1 MKTLKEITNGYQ
13 STFEHMSTM
22 AVASRLEAAAC
33 CGNEADDVYS
43 EEFYDCVQCILYG
56 YVVSGS
62 FTAAE
67 IPCDVSIL
75 IWVNAQHYVINWF
88 NDYNVLCTDDV
99 VDTEDMM
106 YEDGSSYF
114 TTKDMEA
121 EHDCIGDYVPHPF
134 SAAYLE
140 MVSTDDYVPDDEY
153 DCTEAVVDNETTED
167 MMYPDG
173 SSYFTT
179 KDMEAEYDVSC
190 KDCPDDEC
198 TGHCMSCCYR

>member
-1 MKTLKEITNGYQ
+1 MKTLNEITNGYL
-13 STFEHMSTM
+13 SIFERM
-22 AVASRLEAAAC
+22 AVTAVTGRRYVAAC
-33 CGNEADDVYS
+33 CANEAEDAHS
-43 EEFYDCVQCILYG
+43 KEFCDCVRCILCS

-62 FTAAE
+62 LTAVE

-75 IWVNAQHYVINWF
+75 HWINAVHYVIDWF
-88 NDYNVLCTDDV
+88 NDYNVPYDDN
-99 VDTEDMM
+99 DLDDETTEDMM

-121 EHDCIGDYVPHPF
+121 E
-134 SAAYLE
+134 
-140 MVSTDDYVPDDEY
+140 Y
-153 DCTEAVVDNETTED
+153 DCTEDVVDTETTED

-173 SSYFTT
+173 SSHFTT
-179 KDMEAEYDVSC
+179 KDMEAEYDHTDVSC

>member
-1 MKTLKEITNGYQ
+1 MKTLKEITNGYL
-13 STFEHMSTM
+13 STIEHMSIR
-22 AVASRLEAAAC
+22 AADSRLEAAAC

-43 EEFYDCVQCILYG
+43 EEFYDCVQCILRG

-62 FTAAE
+62 FTAVE
-67 IPCDVSIL
+67 IPCDVPIL
-75 IWVNAQHYVINWF
+75 LWINAKKYVINWF
-88 NDYNVLCTDDV
+88 IDYNVPYDDNDLDDDFDSEDV

-121 EHDCIGDYVPHPF
+121 EYDP
-134 SAAYLE
+134 
-140 MVSTDDYVPDDEY
+140 TDD
-153 DCTEAVVDNETTED
+153 VVDNETTED
-167 MMYPDG
+167 MMYPDC
-173 SSYFTT
+173 SSHFTI
-179 KDMEAEYDVSC
+179 KDMEAEYGVSC

>member
-1 MKTLKEITNGYQ
+1 MKTLKEIINGYQ
-13 STFEHMSTM
+13 STFEHMSIM
-22 AVASRLEAAAC
+22 AVASRLEAATC
-33 CGNEADDVYS
+33 CGNEAEAAYS
-43 EEFYDCVQCILYG
+43 EEFYDCVQCILYD

-75 IWVNAQHYVINWF
+75 DWVNAQHYVINWF
-88 NDYNVLCTDDV
+88 NDYNVPYDDNDLDDDCTEDV
-99 VDTEDMM
+99 VDTE
-106 YEDGSSYF
+106 
-114 TTKDMEA
+114 
-121 EHDCIGDYVPHPF
+121 I
-134 SAAYLE
+134 
-140 MVSTDDYVPDDEY
+140 
-153 DCTEAVVDNETTED
+153 TED

-179 KDMEAEYDVSC
+179 KDMEAEYDCIEDVVDNETTEDAVDNEITEDMMYPDCSSHFIIKDMEAEYDVSC